1 MRHAASII
9 WEAAMW
15 IVHSG
20 RWQSL
25 RRSPL
30 KCVRWMSPTSHLDV
44 DPFGAAVARSPHPAS
59 GGGGEGSIPLVSPSE
74 FGRQQVL
81 WRGQLRSSRSRWRL
95 LGIAKAGENVVVR
108 DAGTVCQD
116 VGFSPPVRNGAGD
129 ELDQKSGAAV
139 HRFAGEQRRIARD
152 ARMLCRHGA
161 HGNGGPRPK
170 RSCRLGRKA
179 A

>member
-1 MRHAASII
+1 
-9 WEAAMW
+9 MW

-25 RRSPL
+25 RRDPL

-95 LGIAKAGENVVVR
+95 LGIAKACENVVVR

-129 ELDQKSGAAV
+129 ELDQKSG
-139 HRFAGEQRRIARD
+139 RIARD